1 MGGAYPWLPL
11 RSLSC
16 HLDNRS
22 RDCLGSSSLPL
33 TLVLLG
39 LVQLHLFLMIQLSVV
54 ILETHT
60 VWIRLISTKDGKMET
75 SRIRQETKTVQILLW
90 PGRRPSFHFDHFE
103 TNSSW
108 HFLDLLLLL
117 LTPRDAMY
125 SETHE
130 PSAINIVKHTLSSP
144 RVSHRSSL
152 ISWLWLCWLL
162 LQGTQD
168 PDYQEPSGQSSWHS
182 GNPGTWQ
189 SGTQRASPWSFSLT
203 WFILRHGLLLLLK
216 CLS

>member
-60 VWIRLISTKDGKMET
+60 V
-75 SRIRQETKTVQILLW
+75 
-90 PGRRPSFHFDHFE
+90 
-103 TNSSW
+103 
-108 HFLDLLLLL
+108 
-117 LTPRDAMY
+117 
-125 SETHE
+125 
-130 PSAINIVKHTLSSP
+130 
-144 RVSHRSSL
+144 
-152 ISWLWLCWLL
+152 
-162 LQGTQD
+162 
-168 PDYQEPSGQSSWHS
+168 
-182 GNPGTWQ
+182 
-189 SGTQRASPWSFSLT
+189 
-203 WFILRHGLLLLLK
+203 
-216 CLS
+216 